1 MKFLDIGEVVAQS
14 GLSASTLRYYEEI
27 GVIRSVARHG
37 LRRQYEPQVLTQ
49 LSLISAGKAAGFSLE
64 EIGAM
69 FGPQGEPQLSREAM
83 HNKAEELEAQ
93 IRRLSALARTVRHA
107 AECQAENQLQC
118 PKFRRL
124 LRLATRREQH
134 NRQSRK
140 TARGH

>member
-1 MKFLDIGEVVAQS
+1 MKFLDIGEVVARS

-27 GVIRSVARHG
+27 GAIRSVARHG

-83 HNKAEELEAQ
+83 RNRAEELEAQ
-93 IRRLSALARTVRHA
+93 IRRLSALAKTVRHA
-107 AECQAENQLQC
+107 AECQAKNQLQC
-118 PKFRRL
+118 PKFQRL

-134 NRQSRK
+134 IRQSRK
-140 TARGH
+140 SARAR